1 MDAMD
6 PTTGGTLAKVPVA
19 NKTAVDAAV
28 QAARQAFDSGPWWN
42 EWSAAKRSRCL
53 TRLAGLVR
61 ENRKDLSRIE
71 SLDVGMPRGM
81 ADKLRMG
88 RYLEF
93 PKYREQGHRTIGN
106 LYLSFMEAAGIRSP
120 ESFGQ
125 PDANLKD
132 LDLKGPLQELM
143 VG

>member
-1 MDAMD
+1 
-6 PTTGGTLAKVPVA
+6 
-19 NKTAVDAAV
+19 
-28 QAARQAFDSGPWWN
+28 
-42 EWSAAKRSRCL
+42 
-53 TRLAGLVR
+53 
-61 ENRKDLSRIE
+61 
-71 SLDVGMPRGM
+71 M